1 MFKHYALDNKSVVIW
16 TQNVQENNEYEKTT
30 LVAQMLLS
38 DAYNKRLQASSIFI
52 TLSEKYLPQKLR
64 YF

>member
-1 MFKHYALDNKSVVIW
+1 MK
-16 TQNVQENNEYEKTT
+16 KTT